1 MYVFFM
7 YYAVLPGR
15 VRLINLMINY
25 TYVRRSY
32 HLLSTFQ
39 NKLVNTKN
47 VNLKLNMENMYFLMP
62 KFVLICKYS

>member
-15 VRLINLMINY
+15 VRLKFNY